1 MGANLEAVT
10 RTEAKQI
17 CNPTFVDSGIKPA
30 AETSVQPR
38 EILEPATAATMLS
51 ILEAGL
57 HSGKSEWLFLREL
70 RIGTGHRHHE
80 MQRLDAFA
88 LNCLPHLGM
97 KRVCYEV
104 KTTRADFLGEVRRPL
119 KRRIGMRFSNEF
131 YFVTPAGM
139 LACEEVPTDCGLIEV
154 GHAITEDSRRLVRQH
169 DGFFFLDPQTGAFCT
184 VTVPAPWRDTPGPT
198 WQFVAAMLRN
208 QQRAFHEK
216 PAAPPKQQR
225 LDLA

>member
-1 MGANLEAVT
+1 M
-10 RTEAKQI
+10 
-17 CNPTFVDSGIKPA
+17 DSATTAASLPDELPA
-30 AETSVQPR
+30 QNSAER
-38 EILEPATAATMLS
+38 ATAATMLD
-51 ILEAGL
+51 ILQNAL
-57 HSGKSEWLFLREL
+57 HSGKNEWLFLREL

-104 KTTRADFLGEVRRPL
+104 KMSRADFLGEVRRPL

-139 LACEEVPTDCGLIEV
+139 LAHEEIPSDCGLVEIGQATTDE
-154 GHAITEDSRRLVRQH
+154 SKRLVRRH
-169 DGFFFLDPQTGAFCT
+169 DGFFSIRAETGVFCT

-208 QQRAFHEK
+208 QQRAFVER
-216 PAAPPKQQR
+216 PPAPPKQGK
-225 LDLA
+225 LDLG